1 MNVYAKMNISFA
13 ELVQKV
19 KPCGAIGEYLC
30 EIMFDVN
37 KWLGM
42 VAPNMPFPHGEAWSI
57 GDQPTIAAL
66 LECESSRE
74 WHEVRAPQIGDDMK
88 YRENPKGKKIK
99 VFDSIDRRAL
109 MDDFYAKLELVYKN
123 NG

>member
-1 MNVYAKMNISFA
+1 MKREDIYAAQVLFDSQIPIWQIPMNVYAKMNISFA

-19 KPCGAIGEYLC
+19 KPCGA
-30 EIMFDVN
+30 
-37 KWLGM
+37 
-42 VAPNMPFPHGEAWSI
+42 I

-109 MDDFYAKLELVYKN
+109 MDDFYAKLGLVYKN